1 VRSAAAETT
10 EIAGMSSRLDPEAA
24 EEATTRIG
32 RELGLSLDTTTA
44 ATPMVVLSRV
54 ARAATGRE
62 TTGCRTVLGHQ
73 TALGTDVEVVAAEA
87 RAGDL
92 ERVDSLDID
101 KRRTVVSQK
110 MLRTRAT
117 LQQRRQAG
125 MAGSARLLLQNE

>member
-1 VRSAAAETT
+1 
-10 EIAGMSSRLDPEAA
+10 M
-24 EEATTRIG
+24 
-32 RELGLSLDTTTA
+32 
-44 ATPMVVLSRV
+44 
-54 ARAATGRE
+54 
-62 TTGCRTVLGHQ
+62 
-73 TALGTDVEVVAAEA
+73 EVVAAEA

-125 MAGSARLLLQNE
+125 MAGSVRLLLQNERLH